1 MQGLIPKFSRNST
14 NPINVLVMK
23 NKCFSAPLKN
33 CTKTVHHQIVNK
45 HLPHAVS
52 YGQNWAFVLPRPSLS
67 ADLHIFSLFFWKS
80 CHIIRLWP
88 IALGFLLGQRVLILA
103 QEKRIPADL
112 ASGRNLGKGPVEA
125 ASVIWR
131 TIYPLTMSYKQNGEH
146 ICIADQKR
154 LWVEQKEFGLRL
166 VQKEK
171 RHP

>member
-45 HLPHAVS
+45 HPPHAVS

-88 IALGFLLGQRVLILA
+88 IALGFFVRVESTYSGPR
-103 QEKRIPADL
+103 EKDTSQSSKWQKFGERACRSSLCDMEN
-112 ASGRNLGKGPVEA
+112 NLSFNHV
-125 ASVIWR
+125 
-131 TIYPLTMSYKQNGEH
+131 L
-146 ICIADQKR
+146 
-154 LWVEQKEFGLRL
+154 
-166 VQKEK
+166 
-171 RHP
+171 